1 MKVISTEYHNGHFW
15 QRDSATGVA
24 RRLVFHNGSE
34 VIVTVNSDKDLYSE
48 DPQNIPYTE
57 PENPSLADAK
67 RASYFAALTKKAE
80 EKKGHYFEALRI
92 MQRGEVL
99 FFQISAG
106 TVHTNGRKER
116 IVSWFEVELL
126 EDLYLTRK
134 TRTGAGTVAD
144 CKCVVR
150 RELGQRLAFF
160 EPVYAYSLNDAY
172 SKTYVLYFNIF
183 GKGTT
188 NVYTHFYLG
197 NREKGPS
204 VELLEKLRK
213 FKKQATATADSA

>member
-1 MKVISTEYHNGHFW
+1 MKVISTEFHNGHFW
-15 QRDSATGVA
+15 HRDQVTGVA
-24 RRLVFHNGSE
+24 KRLVFHNGSE
-34 VIVTVNSDKDLYSE
+34 VVVTVNSDQDLYPE
-48 DPQNIPYTE
+48 DPQNIPCAE
-57 PENPSLADAK
+57 LENPSQADEE
-67 RASYFAALTKKAE
+67 RAAYFAALTKKAE
-80 EKKGHYFEALRI
+80 EKKGQYFEALRI
-92 MQRGEVL
+92 MKRGEVL

-106 TVHTNGRKER
+106 TVHTNGRKKR

-150 RELGQRLAFF
+150 RELDQRLTFF

-197 NREKGPS
+197 SQEAGPS
-204 VELLEKLRK
+204 EEPLEKLRK
-213 FKKQATATADSA
+213 FKKQEAARADSA